1 MHVHAKE
8 CVRRS
13 QDNFPPSVWEALLA
27 QLSARQA
34 LSLHESP
41 PSPKLYFLVVGL
53 FLRGVQTTRKSS

>member
-34 LSLHESP
+34 LSLYESP
-41 PSPKLYFLVVGL
+41 RQPEVVFPRCWLV
-53 FLRGVQTTRKSS
+53 S